1 MSHGVYTNRLVLRNE
16 TDPVVLRCVESSNT
30 LRGQKNRKVFNPL
43 KRSGY
48 YVYRAGVTMCTA
60 QWLLC
65 VPHSGYYVYRA
76 VVTMC
81 TAQWLLC
88 VPHSGYY
95 VYRAGV
101 TMCTAQWLLCVPH
114 SGYYVYRTVV
124 TMCTTSCNTHK
135 FCVLFVCSVWISE
148 QTASIARH
156 STN

>member
-65 VPHSGYYVYRA
+65 VPHSGYYVYR
-76 VVTMC
+76 
-81 TAQWLLC
+81 
-88 VPHSGYY
+88 
-95 VYRAGV
+95 
-101 TMCTAQWLLCVPH
+101 
-114 SGYYVYRTVV
+114 TVV

>member
-65 VPHSGYYVYRA
+65 VPHSGYYVYR
-76 VVTMC
+76 
-81 TAQWLLC
+81 
-88 VPHSGYY
+88 
-95 VYRAGV
+95 
-101 TMCTAQWLLCVPH
+101 
-114 SGYYVYRTVV
+114 TVV

-156 STN
+156 STNWRLSQLQPCAEAPGPTSQCDQALRPTLPSPSAFTCATDSLINN